1 MHIQLIGL
9 LLVASGWVVFV
20 TARTCHAMLF
30 LGRLNDD
37 RRGETSFYLLWRV
50 GVALA
55 VVLWLFGLL
64 VTFSVLPM

>member
-20 TARTCHAMLF
+20 TARTCRAVLL

-37 RRGETSFYLLWRV
+37 RRGEVGFYLLWRV
-50 GVALA
+50 GVVLA